1 MSIKTVVVGL
11 GYWGPKIA
19 RNVLLNPKFELVAL
33 VEPIQEKANSTLA
46 NLGNPNCRIFSSAQD
61 LIQNIRTK
69 DLKIE
74 LAIIAVPP
82 RLHLQI
88 ATLFIENGI
97 NVLIEKPVG
106 VNHNDSEKIIEL
118 SLSRGTKVFADFTFL
133 HTAEFAY
140 IKKQILNNRIG
151 EKLLYFHSNRFNLGL
166 IQNDVSVVE
175 DLMVHDVAILLALT
189 EHLKIQFNKVIA
201 SGVKTFPS
209 KHISTGFAQL
219 LSDGFVASFAASW
232 NSPVKQRE
240 VHICGDKGMM
250 VWNDVNV
257 SEKLKI
263 YSSEVRT
270 VNPDNLE
277 LRQIS
282 YHMGDAIVPSI
293 VGREALSVLLDQ
305 LANRLNDDQEDD
317 KRFILEVWK
326 VLHEIIGQSNY
337 NLSTGENVG
346 I

>member
-1 MSIKTVVVGL
+1 VTIKTAVVGL

-33 VEPIQEKANSTLA
+33 VEPIQEKAISALA
-46 NLGNPNCRIFSSAQD
+46 NLGNPNCRIFNSAQN
-61 LIQNIRTK
+61 LIQNIRAK
-69 DLKIE
+69 DLNID

-106 VNHNDSEKIIEL
+106 ANYKESEEIIEL
-118 SLSRGTKVFADFTFL
+118 SLARGTKVFADFTFL
-133 HTAEFAY
+133 HTAEFDY
-140 IKKQILNNRIG
+140 IKKQILSNRIG

-166 IQNDVSVVE
+166 IQNDVSVIE

-189 EHLKIQFNKVIA
+189 EHLEIEFDNIIA
-201 SGVKTFPS
+201 SGIKTFPS

-219 LSDGFVASFAASW
+219 LGDGFVASFAASW

-240 VHICGDKGMM
+240 VHICGEKGMM

-257 SEKLKI
+257 SEKLKL

-270 VNPDNLE
+270 VNPNKLE
-277 LRQIS
+277 LSQIS

-293 VGREALSVLLDQ
+293 VGKEALSVLLNH
-305 LANRLNDDQEDD
+305 LANRLNNNQEDD
-317 KRFILEVWK
+317 KHFILRVWK
-326 VLHEIIGQSNY
+326 VLHEIIKQSNY
-337 NLSTGENVG
+337 NSSIGG
-346 I
+346 K